1 MFGDITLIRISFQK
15 REKAKL
21 QEEVKFMAQ
30 TAGVYFSDLTLCTLV
45 ASKVIVKC
53 MRIVCR

>member
-21 QEEVKFMAQ
+21 QDEVKFMAQ
-30 TAGVYFSDLTLCTLV
+30 TAGVYISDLTLCTLV

-53 MRIVCR
+53 MRNSM